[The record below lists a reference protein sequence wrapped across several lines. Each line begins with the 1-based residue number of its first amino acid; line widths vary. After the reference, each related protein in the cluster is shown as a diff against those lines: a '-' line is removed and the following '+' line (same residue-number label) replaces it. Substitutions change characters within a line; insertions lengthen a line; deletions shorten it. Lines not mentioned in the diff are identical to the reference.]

1 VNNIATSVA
10 EQPPP
15 PKPPRN
21 FPSQAEQSRLWAEKA
36 VAVAGRVAAADR
48 TDECATGCAA
58 AKANVAELLERAG
71 RLQEAQR
78 LFGEAGQ
85 LAASVGFAAGVE
97 KAAAGRARV
106 QLELRKRHG
115 G

>member
-21 FPSQAEQSRLWAEKA
+21 FPSPAEQSRLWAEKA
-36 VAVAGRVAAADR
+36 VAVAARIPEPDR

-58 AKANVAELLERAG
+58 AKTNMAELLERAG

-78 LFGEAGQ
+78 LFGEAEQ
-85 LAASVGFAAGVE
+85 LAASVEFAAGVE
-97 KAAAGRARV
+97 MAAAGRTRV
-106 QLELRKRHG
+106 QQELRKRHG